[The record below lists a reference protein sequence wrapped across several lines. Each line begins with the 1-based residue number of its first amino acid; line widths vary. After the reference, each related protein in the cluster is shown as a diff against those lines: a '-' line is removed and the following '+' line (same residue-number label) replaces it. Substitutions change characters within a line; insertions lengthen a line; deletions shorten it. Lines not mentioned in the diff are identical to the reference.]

1 MFYQKD
7 CEKIED
13 QHLQTTGK
21 KSNLEFYIQQKY
33 SLKVK
38 KKNKNFS
45 DKLKECHTLNP
56 ERIHPQQTH
65 PTIVVY
71 KKSFT

>member
-1 MFYQKD
+1 MFYQKY

-33 SLKVK
+33 SLKIK
-38 KKNKNFS
+38 KK
-45 DKLKECHTLNP
+45 
-56 ERIHPQQTH
+56 
-65 PTIVVY
+65 
-71 KKSFT
+71 